1 MSGRLVRSRRSVSR
15 KKEYIVMYYRLSDD
29 SFVCKTRDDDLMTLR
44 QAEKQ
49 ALFHTLDGLYGV
61 PTKVGK

>member
-1 MSGRLVRSRRSVSR
+1 MAGTLVRSRASVSR
-15 KKEYIVMYYRLSDD
+15 KKQYIVKYYRLSDD
-29 SFVCKTRDDDLMTLR
+29 SFVCKTKIDKLMTLR

-49 ALFHTLDGLYGV
+49 ALSLTLDGLYGV